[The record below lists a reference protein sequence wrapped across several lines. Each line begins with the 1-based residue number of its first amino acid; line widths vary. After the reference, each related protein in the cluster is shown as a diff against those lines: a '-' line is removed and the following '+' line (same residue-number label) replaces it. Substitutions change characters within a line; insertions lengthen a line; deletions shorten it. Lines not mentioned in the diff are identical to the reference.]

1 MTQKLQTEILIVG
14 GGASGVCAAIQAAR
28 MGAQVILVEETP
40 WLGGMLT
47 AAGVSAIDG
56 NHHLPSGLWGE
67 FRTRLRDHYGG
78 PRALK
83 TGWVSHTQF
92 EPRVGDTIFKQMVA
106 EHSSITVHYGYWPVA
121 AQKQGNA
128 VCGAD
133 FVNNSGDE
141 LSIDAQVTIDATEY
155 GDVLAMAGCEYRIG
169 REAQSDFDE
178 PFAPE
183 KQDRVI
189 QDLSYT
195 AILKEYDPEK
205 DRTIQQPPDYDP
217 EAFDGMCKELAAD
230 PAKAR
235 VDCTKMLEYGRLPN
249 NKIMLNWPIQGN
261 DAYADY
267 IDMNREQRQAAF
279 QTAKNFTL
287 SCLYHMQ
294 TRLKMKHLGLADDEY
309 DTPDRLPYI
318 PYIREARRLK
328 GVETLRVQDV
338 VDPYQHGKYAH
349 GIAVGDYP
357 LDHHHDKAP
366 ERIDESYPDI
376 PAFNVPYGCLVPEQ
390 VDGLL
395 VAEKSI
401 SVTHIVN
408 GCTRLQPVVM
418 QLGQAAG
425 ASAALCVRDNIQPRA
440 VNVCNLQQV
449 LLDAGMWLM
458 PFADIT
464 PQDPAFQAVQRTGLQ
479 GLFQGKLLPRPW
491 ENQMLFQP
499 DKPLTKQ
506 DAMAAFRVLGLQAAE
521 IAIRLPEHPSRAD
534 FIHWV
539 WVLHD
544 RPGAQLSFSGLDD
557 KDSPQEKVVA
567 IKYAT
572 KQGWLKGIA
581 KGRKL
586 QQNKPI
592 SRKEAAIL
600 LDRLF
605 DPSRQDSE

>member
-1 MTQKLQTEILIVG
+1 MTQKLQTEILIIG
-14 GGASGVCAAIQAAR
+14 GGTSGVCAAIQAAR

-67 FRTRLRDHYGG
+67 FRTRLSDHYGG

-92 EPRVGDTIFKQMVA
+92 EPRVGNTILKQMVA
-106 EHSSITVHYGYWPVA
+106 EHSLITVHYGYWPVA
-121 AQKQGNA
+121 VQKQGNA
-128 VCGAD
+128 VCGAG
-133 FVNNSGDE
+133 FVNNRGDE

-183 KQDRVI
+183 KQDRFI
-189 QDLSYT
+189 QDLTYT
-195 AILKEYDPEK
+195 AILKKYDPDK
-205 DRTIQQPPDYDP
+205 DSTIQQPPDYDP
-217 EAFDGMCKELAAD
+217 EAFDGMCKELATD
-230 PAKAR
+230 SAKVR
-235 VDCTKMLEYGRLPN
+235 VDCHKMLDYGRLPN
-249 NKIMLNWPIQGN
+249 NKIMLNWPIRGN

-267 IDMNREQRQAAF
+267 IDMKREQRQAAF
-279 QTAKNFTL
+279 QKAKNFTL
-287 SCLYHMQ
+287 SCLYHVQ
-294 TRLKMKHLGLADDEY
+294 TRLGMKHLGLADDEY

-318 PYIREARRLK
+318 PYIREARRLR
-328 GVETLRVQDV
+328 GIETLRVQDV
-338 VDPYQHGKYAH
+338 VDPYGHGKYTN

-357 LDHHHDKAP
+357 LDHHHDKSP
-366 ERIDESYPDI
+366 EPIDESYPDI
-376 PAFNVPYGCLVPEQ
+376 PAFNVPYGCLVPER

-425 ASAALCVRDNIQPRA
+425 ASAAMCVRDKIQPRT
-440 VNVCNLQQV
+440 VNVRNLQQV
-449 LLDAGMWLM
+449 LLNAGMWLM

-464 PQDPAFQAVQRTGLQ
+464 PQDPAFQAVQRTGVS
-479 GLFQGKLLPRPW
+479 GLLKGELLPRPW
-491 ENQMLFQP
+491 ENQMLFHP

-506 DAMAAFRVLGLQAAE
+506 NAMTAFLVLDMDATESANN
-521 IAIRLPEHPSRAD
+521 LPEQLSRGD
-534 FIHWV
+534 FIYLLWMV
-539 WVLHD
+539 KGQ
-544 RPGAQLSFSGLDD
+544 PEAQLSFSGLDA
-557 KDSPQEKVVA
+557 KESPQEKAEA

-572 KQGWLKGIA
+572 KQGWLKDIA
-581 KGRKL
+581 EGRRL
-586 QQNKPI
+586 RQNKPV

-605 DPSRQDSE
+605 DPSRQDSK